1 MSGGQLEIERDGPVL
16 RVTFNRPER
25 RNALTWRMYDGLVE
39 ACERADGETGVRV
52 LVLRGAG
59 NQAFVSGT
67 DIEQFLEFS
76 DAFDGVAYEARM
88 AAILERLARVRV
100 PAVAVINGYCV
111 GAGLAIAAAC
121 DLRIAGRT
129 ARFGMPIARTVGNC
143 ASMTVYSLLAA
154 HFGPGRT
161 LDLLLR
167 ARMMDASEAAA
178 AGFLTELCDDDQVDS
193 VAVEVV
199 ERLLRHAP
207 LSMWAAKE
215 AMRRLRASGLP
226 DDDDIVQRVY
236 GSSDFHTGVRAFLA
250 KRPPEW
256 IGA

>member
-1 MSGGQLEIERDGPVL
+1 MSGGQLQIERDGPVL

-25 RNALTWRMYDGLVE
+25 RNALTWQMYDGLID
-39 ACERADGETGVRV
+39 ACERADGETGIRV

-59 NQAFVSGT
+59 DQAFVSGT
-67 DIEQFLEFS
+67 DIEQFLEFRDGS
-76 DAFDGVAYEARM
+76 DGVAYEARM
-88 AAILERLARVRV
+88 AAILERLTRVRV

-111 GAGLAIAAAC
+111 GAGLTIAAAC
-121 DLRIAGRT
+121 DLRIAGRS
-129 ARFGMPIARTVGNC
+129 ARFGIPIARTVGNC
-143 ASMTVYSLLAA
+143 ASMTAYSLLAA

-178 AGFLTELCDDDQVDS
+178 AGFVTELCDDDRVDS
-193 VAVEVV
+193 VAAEVV
-199 ERLLRHAP
+199 ERLLQHAP

-215 AMRRLRASGLP
+215 AMRRLRTSGLP
-226 DDDDIVQRVY
+226 DNDDIVQRVY
-236 GSSDFHTGVRAFLA
+236 GSADFRTGVRAFLA

-256 IGA
+256 MGA